1 MDGGH
6 TGVMA
11 EPIRTLPTSALHSV
25 DVDADLEAAGD
36 EQLVARVSQARN
48 AGEED
53 PRGVEELVRRA
64 AEQNKAALDR
74 LAR

>member
-1 MDGGH
+1 
-6 TGVMA
+6 MA
-11 EPIRTLPTSALHSV
+11 EPIKTLATSALDSV
-25 DVDADLEAAGD
+25 DGDADLEAVGD
-36 EQLVARVSQARN
+36 EELVARVSEARN

-53 PRGVEELVRRA
+53 PRGVEELLRRA